1 MGHWQD
7 AVAVGRNLESQKDE
21 LFKEG
26 VMVMSLILIEVSE
39 DGNSHVKLGNLE
51 YGLDV
56 EGQIKF
62 GSMKRR
68 GLDFFGPRTSM
79 HRGS

>member
-1 MGHWQD
+1 
-7 AVAVGRNLESQKDE
+7 
-21 LFKEG
+21 
-26 VMVMSLILIEVSE
+26 MSLILIEVSE
-39 DGNSHVKLGNLE
+39 DGNSHVKLGKLE

-62 GSMKRR
+62 GYMKRR
-68 GLDFFGPRTSM
+68 GLDFLGPRTSM